1 MYSHA
6 VAQKKRI
13 VMTYRPTQARP
24 GWIMLAGIVGITVLA
39 AAIGT
44 VASLQAP
51 EFYMM
56 LDSPSWA
63 PPPWLF
69 GPVWTVLY
77 AMMALAAW
85 LVVRERRNASLMPE
99 LALFGVQLA
108 LNALWTWLFF
118 YWHQGAFAFVEA
130 AALFCFVALTAYAFG
145 RVRPLAGALMLP
157 YLMWVG
163 FATVLTFS
171 LWQRN
176 PGVL

>member
-1 MYSHA
+1 MYSHIA
-6 VAQKKRI
+6 APKKRI
-13 VMTYRPTQARP
+13 VMTYGSPQSRP
-24 GWIMLAGIVGITVLA
+24 GWPVLVAIIVATIVA
-39 AAIGT
+39 AMIGT

-56 LDSPSWA
+56 LNAPSWA

-77 AMMALAAW
+77 VMMALAAW
-85 LVVRERRNASLMPE
+85 LVVRERRRSSALPE
-99 LALFGVQLA
+99 LMLYGVQLA

-118 YWHQGAFAFVEA
+118 RWHQGAAAFAEIT
-130 AALFCFVALTAYAFG
+130 LLLILVALTAVAFG
-145 RVRPLAGALMLP
+145 RIRSLAGVLMLP
-157 YLMWVG
+157 YLGWVG

>member
-1 MYSHA
+1 MYSH
-6 VAQKKRI
+6 VVTPKKRI
-13 VMTYRPTQARP
+13 VMTYGSTQARP
-24 GWIMLAGIVGITVLA
+24 GWPVLVGIIAITVLA

-56 LDSPSWA
+56 LDAPSWA

-85 LVVRERRNASLMPE
+85 LVVRERRRSSVVPE
-99 LALFGVQLA
+99 MTLYGAQLA

-118 YWHQGAFAFVEA
+118 RWHQGAAAFAEIVV
-130 AALFCFVALTAYAFG
+130 LLILVGLTTLAFG
-145 RVRPLAGALMLP
+145 RIRSLAGALMLP
-157 YLMWVG
+157 YLAWVS
-163 FATVLTFS
+163 FATGLTFS

-176 PGVL
+176 PGLL